1 MDLNK
6 IQNLKNQ
13 ALSNII
19 EAKTKEELEEIRISF
34 LGRKGEITNL
44 LKEVPKLDIEERKET
59 GKFINEVKKVIE
71 EGIKRQIKSLSKEK
85 EKEEE
90 KWFDVSIPGK
100 KLSFGHLHPLTLA
113 SDEIRNIFRKIGFKQ
128 VSYPE
133 IEWDWYAFEGLN
145 MPKNHFARDEWETF
159 FIKDL
164 KNKKYGEAVLTP
176 HTSSGQLREMKKN
189 KPPIRMLNIAK
200 CYRRQIDASH
210 VPMFYQFE
218 TLVIDKGINITHLK
232 GTLDY
237 FVKEYFGK
245 AVKTRIRPFHF
256 QFTEPSFEVDISC
269 LVCGGKGC
277 KICKEGWLEIG
288 GAGMVH
294 PQVLKNGGVDP
305 EEYTGFASGFG
316 LERVLMMKYGID
328 DIRLLFNNDFRF
340 LNQF

>member
-218 TLVIDKGINITHLK
+218 TLVIDKGVNITHLK